1 MTVDAMQWSFIQ
13 FQSFLFI
20 LMRVIPILFM
30 MPLFSGTYIPPPQVK
45 VGFALVVSLVLL
57 PVVGVKPHSF
67 PPDPWSLV
75 FFLISELMIGLILG
89 LSMSLVFSGL
99 QVAGEFAGFQ
109 MGFGVVQIV
118 DPQSGVDTTVMA
130 QLNYLIGLLVYCS
143 IDGHH
148 WFFKAL
154 VQSFQLLSPGELH
167 VGEGL
172 YRHLL
177 SLSGKMFVI
186 AIQMVAPI
194 VVVLILIQIA
204 LGLLA
209 KTVPQINILV
219 TSFPLTVGA
228 GLIFLGLS
236 IDLLWPYLRTLFDE
250 SGKGLVMTLLPL
262 MKK

>member
-1 MTVDAMQWSFIQ
+1 MSIDVMQWSFIQ

-30 MPLFSGTYIPPPQVK
+30 MPLFSGTYIPHPLK

-57 PVVGVKPHSF
+57 PVVRLEPQRF
-67 PPDPWSLV
+67 PPDPLSLA
-75 FFLISELMIGLILG
+75 FFMITELMIGLILG
-89 LSMSLVFSGL
+89 LSMKLIFSGL
-99 QVAGEFAGFQ
+99 QLAGEFAGFR
-109 MGFGVVQIV
+109 MGFGVAHVV
-118 DPQSGVDTTVMA
+118 NPESGVDTTVMA
-130 QLNYLIGLLVYCS
+130 QLNYLIGLLIFCS

-167 VGEGL
+167 LGEGI
-172 YRHLL
+172 YRHFLN
-177 SLSGKMFVI
+177 LSGKMFVI

-194 VVVLILIQIA
+194 MAVLIFIQIA
-204 LGLLA
+204 LGLVA

-219 TSFPLTVGA
+219 TSFPLTVGS
-228 GLIFLGLS
+228 GLIFLGFS
-236 IDLLWPYLRTLFDE
+236 MDLLWPYLKTLFDE